1 MTLFEIVAQVFG
13 IFGMI
18 LNVFSYQQKTQR
30 GVIGFQL
37 LGSVF
42 FSINFFMLGAMV
54 GSILNVL
61 GILRAI
67 VYMEKKRFRSDRLWW
82 VFAFTALYLTTYVL
96 TFTVLGKEP
105 TFGNLLIESL
115 PVIGM
120 ILTTISF
127 RFTEAKTIRR
137 FGIFNSPMWLTYN
150 IANFSVGAI
159 CCEVMNLISIVVG
172 MLRFDIKKKSK
183 KA

>member
-1 MTLFEIVAQVFG
+1 MLLPPVLLLSG
-13 IFGMI
+13 
-18 LNVFSYQQKTQR
+18 SC
-30 GVIGFQL
+30 GF
-37 LGSVF
+37 
-42 FSINFFMLGAMV
+42 ADMV
-54 GSILNVL
+54 RYDTCPS
-61 GILRAI
+61 
-67 VYMEKKRFRSDRLWW
+67 
-82 VFAFTALYLTTYVL
+82 
-96 TFTVLGKEP
+96 P
-105 TFGNLLIESL
+105 FGNLLIESL

-172 MLRFDIKKKSK
+172 MIRFDIKKKSK

>member
-1 MTLFEIVAQVFG
+1 MTAFEFAAQAFG
-13 IFGMI
+13 ILGMI
-18 LNVFSYQQKTQR
+18 LNVFSYQQRTQR

-42 FSINFFMLGAMV
+42 FSINYFMLGATV
-54 GSILNVL
+54 GAILNVVA
-61 GILRAI
+61 IVRAI

-120 ILTTISF
+120 VITTVSF
-127 RFTEAKTIRR
+127 RYTEAKTVRR

-150 IANFSVGAI
+150 IASRSIGAI

-172 MLRFDIKKKSK
+172 MIRFDIKRKSEK
-183 KA
+183 N